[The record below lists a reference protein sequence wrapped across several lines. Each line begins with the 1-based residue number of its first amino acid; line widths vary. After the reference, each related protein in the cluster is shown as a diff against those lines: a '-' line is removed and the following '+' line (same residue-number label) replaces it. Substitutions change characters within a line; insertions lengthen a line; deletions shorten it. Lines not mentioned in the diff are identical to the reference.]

1 MIFPCPNVAI
11 GDGVHLKGEV
21 RFRNPY
27 GYLPA
32 QAAGFLPFFGLL
44 AAAYIAAL
52 ALYVLLAV
60 IHRAKLT
67 HLHFGTLAVIV
78 FGVVEVVT
86 SFLFYLQL
94 DITGEVACCPVRPL
108 AVLSIVLNAIKRSTS
123 RVLLLSICLGYGVMY
138 DKLSVLTTSVMGAV
152 AVLYAGFAINKD
164 IDVAENSMPAVVS
177 LWNIPVLALDCVFL
191 TWTVFAL
198 SRSVQLLGNRR
209 QDAKLVR
216 VSVCAVQ
223 QPVFICSSAPLY
235 YTSITHHPNSHVALS
250 TFGHHRKC
258 INDSH
263 AHSFASLPC
272 GLPSSALRSLSS
284 KSSSSS
290 HGVRLLFCCCLSA
303 SWCLISAAAPRV
315 LSLAPV
321 LSVARLPSPLDTM
334 CAPSWCA

>member
-1 MIFPCPNVAI
+1 MTPLPPRTHPPAVLQAHAEHVIRQTGPQYVMIFPCPNVAI
-11 GDGVHLKGEV
+11 GDGVRLKGEV

-52 ALYVLLAV
+52 ALYVLLAL

-250 TFGHHRKC
+250 TFGH
-258 INDSH
+258 
-263 AHSFASLPC
+263 
-272 GLPSSALRSLSS
+272 
-284 KSSSSS
+284 
-290 HGVRLLFCCCLSA
+290 
-303 SWCLISAAAPRV
+303 
-315 LSLAPV
+315 
-321 LSVARLPSPLDTM
+321 
-334 CAPSWCA
+334 

>member
-1 MIFPCPNVAI
+1 MLQAHAEHVIRQTGPQYVMIFPCPNVAI
-11 GDGVHLKGEV
+11 GDGVRLKGEV

-52 ALYVLLAV
+52 ALYVLLAL

-191 TWTVFAL
+191 AWTVLAL

-223 QPVFICSSAPLY
+223 QPVFVCSSAPLY
-235 YTSITHHPNSHVALS
+235 YTSITHQS
-250 TFGHHRKC
+250 
-258 INDSH
+258 
-263 AHSFASLPC
+263 
-272 GLPSSALRSLSS
+272 
-284 KSSSSS
+284 
-290 HGVRLLFCCCLSA
+290 
-303 SWCLISAAAPRV
+303 
-315 LSLAPV
+315 
-321 LSVARLPSPLDTM
+321 
-334 CAPSWCA
+334 